1 VPGIYTAQGGGARS
15 TFAVNISDPQLSN
28 LSRTTPAAS
37 GRVVTVAAGA
47 SGAPWWVY
55 CAVAA
60 LVLALAEWWTW
71 QRRITV

>member
-1 VPGIYTAQGGGARS
+1 
-15 TFAVNISDPQLSN
+15 VNISDPQLSN
-28 LSRTTPAAS
+28 LSRTTPAVS

-55 CAVAA
+55 FAVAA

>member
-1 VPGIYTAQGGGARS
+1 
-15 TFAVNISDPQLSN
+15 VNLADPQLSD
-28 LSRTTPAAS
+28 LARTMPVAS

-60 LVLALAEWWTW
+60 FALALAEWWTW